1 VAAYLEDMLMSQRIG
16 LYLDSTRQGNIDIET
31 VFVMEPADYTCQP
44 MGVVTCEEVRQIAT
58 VLRRTPKIE
67 SGVVGKFDWCKE
79 YPPNSFHSSRESC
92 TG

>member
-1 VAAYLEDMLMSQRIG
+1 MRQKIG
-16 LYLDSTRQGNIDIET
+16 LYHDSTRYGEIELDT
-31 VFVMEPADYTCQP
+31 VFIMVPADYTCEP
-44 MGVVTCEEVRQIAT
+44 KGVVTHEEVTQIAK

-92 TG
+92 TA

>member
-1 VAAYLEDMLMSQRIG
+1 MRSGCR
-16 LYLDSTRQGNIDIET
+16 NIELET
-31 VFVMEPADYTCQP
+31 VFVMVPADYTCQP
-44 MGVVTCEEVRQIAT
+44 MDVVTCEEVRQIAT

-79 YPPNSFHSSRESC
+79 YPSNSFHSFRESC